1 MSTVRSRR
9 TRDATALAAGSAL
22 SGLLAY
28 VFFAATTRALGAE
41 AAGPVS
47 VLWSYWTFAGAAF
60 TFPVQHWIARTVT
73 ADGEGA
79 VRSAARGLGVVTGS
93 AAAVLTALAW
103 AVREPLFGRGDPWF
117 PLMVGLVTLGSALVG
132 VAGGGLA
139 ARGRL
144 VALGSSL
151 VAENALRCLAV
162 GGLLLSGVRA
172 PAAFG
177 LCLVAGHLVV
187 VLWPSSMRYA
197 RVRGSA
203 ATSGPMAFLAGA
215 GAAQLVAQTVLT
227 GGPVVLALVGGGQ
240 GQVTTLF
247 AALALFRAPYML
259 ALGLVSALTARVAAL
274 VVTGQEGRVRS
285 LRRVLLPATAT
296 ASALAAAAGAW
307 PGPELL
313 RVVFGPDV
321 VLARDQG
328 ALAASSCTLAIG
340 NLVLVVLALAYD
352 RAGSAA
358 RSWLAALAAA
368 AVAYPALL
376 GVSAPV
382 RVTACLLVAEVVA
395 FLTLGLAGRRH
406 PSSPRGT
413 PRTRTAG
420 PGGAAPAGRGP
431 SAR

>member
-1 MSTVRSRR
+1 MSTARSR
-9 TRDATALAAGSAL
+9 TRDATALASGSAL

-73 ADGEGA
+73 AHGDGA
-79 VRSAARGLGVVTGS
+79 VRSAGRGLAAVTAS
-93 AAAVLTALAW
+93 AAAVLTVLAW
-103 AVREPLFGRGDPWF
+103 SVREPLFGRGDPWF

-132 VAGGGLA
+132 VVRGGLA

-162 GGLLLSGVRA
+162 AGLLLGGVRS

-187 VLWPSSMRYA
+187 LVWPSAMRYA
-197 RVRGSA
+197 RGGGSA
-203 ATSGPMAFLAGA
+203 AASGPMAFLAGA
-215 GAAQLVAQTVLT
+215 GAAQLVAQSVLT

-259 ALGLVSALTARVAAL
+259 ALGLVSALTARVSAL
-274 VVTGQEGRVRS
+274 VATGQEARVRS
-285 LRRVLLPATAT
+285 LRRVLLPATA
-296 ASALAAAAGAW
+296 AGAALAAALGAW

-313 RVVFGPDV
+313 RVVFGADV

-328 ALAASSCTLAIG
+328 ALTASSCTLAIG
-340 NLVLVVLALAYD
+340 NLVLVVLALAHD

-368 AVAYPALL
+368 VVAYAALL
-376 GVSAPV
+376 FLPAPV
-382 RVTACLLVAEVVA
+382 RVTACLLVAEAVA
-395 FLTLGLAGRRH
+395 FIALGLAGRRR
-406 PSSPRGT
+406 PSSRPGA

-420 PGGAAPAGRGP
+420 PGGAAPAGRRRSG
-431 SAR
+431 R